1 VPPRQNEG
9 AATDDDLRLTPA
21 RSDEGSVS
29 GGANKV
35 EASKHPPDKV
45 TDCRNG
51 DDYQQRRNETTHASH
66 LLLRSFASLKEKRRA
81 REQWQIPPLLLPL
94 PANIPTLQLLGE
106 VKEP

>member
-21 RSDEGSVS
+21 RSDEGFVRRGSH
-29 GGANKV
+29 KV
-35 EASKHPPDKV
+35 KAGKNPPDKV
-45 TDCRNG
+45 NGCRNG